1 MDFEQSRPEEQP
13 FSTPGHG
20 EEKELTSDTPAP
32 SATTDGAGGAKG
44 EGDMSPHNNA
54 PDNAPDGGQAASPAA
69 SRSTSHGMFSGMS
82 SGMSFGTG
90 MARDQSPNA
99 SHGRANKAGAPGGR
113 PALDKETS
121 AALAAKNASFGM
133 SDGRESVSTGRGQT
147 RVRMSGARFLH
158 GRSWYFLLS
167 VNILLAIVLSLTLVW
182 VSIERMDA
190 NYFINLERAKLRD
203 KQSLHAKLEVER
215 ERLLSPYELRINAE
229 RLGMKAP
236 EPGQIRRMDLKR
248 PGP

>member
-20 EEKELTSDTPAP
+20 EEKELTRQSPDP
-32 SATTDGAGGAKG
+32 SATTDESAGTPRKGDGGA
-44 EGDMSPHNNA
+44 SPEEIDPRDA
-54 PDNAPDGGQAASPAA
+54 EKAARSA
-69 SRSTSHGMFSGMS
+69 SF
-82 SGMSFGTG
+82 
-90 MARDQSPNA
+90 DA
-99 SHGRANKAGAPGGR
+99 SQGAPR
-113 PALDKETS
+113 LDSETS

-133 SDGRESVSTGRGQT
+133 SDGTEETAAGMRPALARVSN
-147 RVRMSGARFLH
+147 ARFLQ
-158 GRSWYFLLS
+158 GRTWYFLLS

-203 KQSLHAKLEVER
+203 KQSLHGKLEVER
-215 ERLLSPYELRINAE
+215 ERLLSPYELRVNAE

-236 EPGQIRRMDLKR
+236 EPGQIRRMDLKK
-248 PGP
+248 PVP